1 MYPAPISE
9 YFVPSSLEDC
19 LELLNQYGSQAKI
32 LAGGQSL
39 MPILKL
45 RMMET
50 SAVIDINKV
59 MEIQEFGERF
69 REPGNRVLRIGSL
82 TRHRTLATHPLVLSK
97 YPIIS
102 DAARYIGDVQIR
114 NRGTIGGSLVH
125 ADPAADLPV
134 PILVLDGT
142 FRVRSKDG
150 ESIYSAEDF
159 FVGLMMTVVEDNEL
173 LVSIDIPS
181 PEPGS
186 GSAYSKHAIVF
197 GDFSVISVG
206 ARVTLMEDDICQSSR
221 IYVGGVNPRPQRA
234 VGTEKFLVGKTITSE
249 LLQEAADVLA
259 QEIDVE
265 SDMRATASYRKIL
278 LKEYGYNVLTK
289 AVRRA
294 KGDIL

>member
-9 YFVPSSLEDC
+9 YYAPSSLEEC
-19 LELLNQYGSQAKI
+19 LELLDQYGSQAKI
-32 LAGGQSL
+32 VAGGQSVL
-39 MPILKL
+39 PILKL

-69 REPGNRVLRIGSL
+69 REPGNRILRIGAL
-82 TRHRTLATHPLVLSK
+82 TRHKTLATHPLVLSK

-102 DAARYIGDVQIR
+102 DAAKYIGDVQIR

-142 FRVRSKDG
+142 FRIRSKEG

-159 FVGLMMTVVEDNEL
+159 FLGLMTTVVEDNEL
-173 LVSIDIPS
+173 LVYIDIPS

-186 GSAYSKHAIVF
+186 GSAYSKHAVVF

-206 ARVTLMEDDICQSSR
+206 ARVTLVDDICQSSR

-234 VGTEKFLVGKTITSE
+234 VDTEKFLVGKTVTTE
-249 LLQEAADVLA
+249 LLQEAADVLT
-259 QEIDVE
+259 QEIEVE
-265 SDMRATASYRKIL
+265 SDMRATASYRKVL
-278 LKEYGYNVLTK
+278 LKEYGVNVLSK

-294 KGDIL
+294 KGEIL

>member
-9 YFVPSSLEDC
+9 YYAPSSLEEC
-19 LELLNQYGSQAKI
+19 LELLDQYGSQAKI
-32 LAGGQSL
+32 VAGGQSVL
-39 MPILKL
+39 PILKL

-69 REPGNRVLRIGSL
+69 REPGNRILRIGAL
-82 TRHRTLATHPLVLSK
+82 TRHKTLATHPLVLSK

-102 DAARYIGDVQIR
+102 DAAKYIGDVQIR

-142 FRVRSKDG
+142 FRIRSKEG

-159 FVGLMMTVVEDNEL
+159 FLGLMTTVVEDNEL
-173 LVSIDIPS
+173 LVYIDIPS

-186 GSAYSKHAIVF
+186 GSAYSKHAVVF

-206 ARVTLMEDDICQSSR
+206 ARVTLADDICQSSR

-234 VGTEKFLVGKTITSE
+234 VDTEKFLVGKTVTTE

-259 QEIDVE
+259 QEIEVE
-265 SDMRATASYRKIL
+265 SDMRATASYRKVL
-278 LKEYGYNVLTK
+278 LKEYGVNVLSK

-294 KGDIL
+294 KGEIL

>member
-1 MYPAPISE
+1 MYPAPITE
-9 YFVPSSLEDC
+9 YFAPSSLEEC
-19 LELLNQYGSQAKI
+19 LELLDQYGSQAKI
-32 LAGGQSL
+32 IAGGQSVL
-39 MPILKL
+39 PILKL

-50 SAVIDINKV
+50 STVIDINKV

-125 ADPAADLPV
+125 ADPSADLPV
-134 PILVLDGT
+134 PILVLDGI

-150 ESIYSAEDF
+150 EGIYSAEDF
-159 FVGLMMTVVEDNEL
+159 FIGLMMTVVEDNEL

-186 GSAYSKHAIVF
+186 GAAYSKHAIVF

-206 ARVTLMEDDICQSSR
+206 ARVTLLDDICSSSR

-234 VGTEKFLVGKTITSE
+234 VGTEKFLAGKTITSE

-278 LKEYGYNVLTK
+278 LKEYGFNVLSK

-294 KGDIL
+294 KGDIV

>member
-9 YFVPSSLEDC
+9 YYAPSSLEEC
-19 LELLNQYGSQAKI
+19 LELLDQYGSQAKI
-32 LAGGQSL
+32 VAGGQSVL
-39 MPILKL
+39 PILKL

-69 REPGNRVLRIGSL
+69 REPGNRILRIGAL
-82 TRHRTLATHPLVLSK
+82 TRHKTLATHPLVLSK

-102 DAARYIGDVQIR
+102 DAAKYIGDVQIR

-142 FRVRSKDG
+142 FRIRSKEG

-159 FVGLMMTVVEDNEL
+159 FLGLMTTVVEDNEL
-173 LVSIDIPS
+173 LVYIDIPS

-186 GSAYSKHAIVF
+186 GSAYSKHAVVF

-206 ARVTLMEDDICQSSR
+206 ARVTLADDICQSSR

-234 VGTEKFLVGKTITSE
+234 VDTEKFLVGKTVTTE

-259 QEIDVE
+259 QEIEVE
-265 SDMRATASYRKIL
+265 SDMRATATYRKVL
-278 LKEYGYNVLTK
+278 LKEYGVNVLSK

-294 KGDIL
+294 KGEIL

>member
-9 YFVPSSLEDC
+9 YYAPSSLEEC
-19 LELLNQYGSQAKI
+19 LELLDQYGSQAKI
-32 LAGGQSL
+32 VAGGQSVL
-39 MPILKL
+39 PILKL

-69 REPGNRVLRIGSL
+69 REPGNRILRIGAL
-82 TRHRTLATHPLVLSK
+82 TRHKTLATHPLVLSK

-102 DAARYIGDVQIR
+102 DAAKYIGDVQIR

-142 FRVRSKDG
+142 FRIRSKEG

-159 FVGLMMTVVEDNEL
+159 FLGLMTTVVEDNEL
-173 LVSIDIPS
+173 LVYIDIPS

-186 GSAYSKHAIVF
+186 GSAYSKHAVVF

-206 ARVTLMEDDICQSSR
+206 ARVTLADDICQSSR

-234 VGTEKFLVGKTITSE
+234 VDTEKFLVGKTVTME

-259 QEIDVE
+259 QEIEVE
-265 SDMRATASYRKIL
+265 SDMRATASYRKVL
-278 LKEYGYNVLTK
+278 LKEYGVNVLSK

-294 KGDIL
+294 KGEIL

>member
-9 YFVPSSLEDC
+9 YYAPSSLEEC
-19 LELLNQYGSQAKI
+19 LELLDQYGSQAKI
-32 LAGGQSL
+32 VAGGQSVL
-39 MPILKL
+39 PILKL

-69 REPGNRVLRIGSL
+69 REPGNRILRIGAL
-82 TRHRTLATHPLVLSK
+82 TRHKTLATHPLVLSK

-102 DAARYIGDVQIR
+102 DAAKYIGDVQIR

-142 FRVRSKDG
+142 FRIRSKEG

-159 FVGLMMTVVEDNEL
+159 FLGLMTTVVEDNEL
-173 LVSIDIPS
+173 LVYIDIPS

-186 GSAYSKHAIVF
+186 GSAYSKHAVVF

-206 ARVTLMEDDICQSSR
+206 ARVTLADDICQSSR

-234 VGTEKFLVGKTITSE
+234 VDTEKFLVGKTVTTE

-259 QEIDVE
+259 QEIEVE
-265 SDMRATASYRKIL
+265 SDMRATASYRKVL
-278 LKEYGYNVLTK
+278 LKEYGVNVLSK
-289 AVRRA
+289 AIRRA
-294 KGDIL
+294 KGEIL